1 MEVREWE
8 KMVRENEGMSL
19 SLAFPAL
26 MRKVYLWMTL
36 ALAISGVTAYIVA
49 TSPGLLQMVYGNRW
63 GIWAL
68 IIAEFILVWKISG
81 GVWNPNRSL
90 AATTVMFAIFSALNG
105 ATLSSIF
112 ALFAPAA
119 IIKTFM
125 VTTATFAATAAY
137 GYFTRRD
144 MTKMGG
150 LLMMALIGL
159 IIKHVPALLDARHG
173 REWRGCTHLCG
184 PHGLGQPADQDATGR
199 RTRYGRE
206 QPKDSTGRRTEPV
219 SRFCQPLPVPAPLL
233 GRRQRL
239 RAMDT
244 DKQKRAG
251 Y

>member
-19 SLAFPAL
+19 SVAFPAL

-49 TSPGLLQMVYGNRW
+49 TSPGLLQMIYGNRW

-68 IIAEFILVWKISG
+68 IIAEFILVWKISR

-90 AATTVMFAIFSALNG
+90 AATTVMFTIFSALNG

-159 IIKHVPALLDARHG
+159 IIAGVVNMFLHSSMLDMIVSGVGVLIFVGLTAWDSQQIKMQLAAAPDMGESSQKIALAGALSLYLDFVNLFLYLLRF
-173 REWRGCTHLCG
+173 
-184 PHGLGQPADQDATGR
+184 LGGDRD
-199 RTRYGRE
+199 
-206 QPKDSTGRRTEPV
+206 
-219 SRFCQPLPVPAPLL
+219 
-233 GRRQRL
+233 
-239 RAMDT
+239 
-244 DKQKRAG
+244 
-251 Y
+251 

>member
-68 IIAEFILVWKISG
+68 IIAEFILVWKISR

-119 IIKTFM
+119 IIKTLDLRRPIYGQ
-125 VTTATFAATAAY
+125 VAAY
-137 GYFTRRD
+137 GHFGRADLDLPWEKTD
-144 MTKMGG
+144 MVET
-150 LLMMALIGL
+150 
-159 IIKHVPALLDARHG
+159 
-173 REWRGCTHLCG
+173 
-184 PHGLGQPADQDATGR
+184 
-199 RTRYGRE
+199 
-206 QPKDSTGRRTEPV
+206 
-219 SRFCQPLPVPAPLL
+219 LL
-233 GRRQRL
+233 GNL
-239 RAMDT
+239 
-244 DKQKRAG
+244 
-251 Y
+251 

>member
-19 SLAFPAL
+19 SVAFPAL

-49 TSPGLLQMVYGNRW
+49 TSPGLLQMIYGNRW

-68 IIAEFILVWKISG
+68 IIAEFILVWKISR

-150 LLMMALIGL
+150 MLMMALIGL
-159 IIKHVPALLDARHG
+159 IIAGVVNMFLHSSMLDMIVSGVGVLICVGLTSWDSQQIKMQLAAAPDMGESSQKIALAGALSLYLDFVNLFLYLLRF
-173 REWRGCTHLCG
+173 
-184 PHGLGQPADQDATGR
+184 LGGDRD
-199 RTRYGRE
+199 
-206 QPKDSTGRRTEPV
+206 
-219 SRFCQPLPVPAPLL
+219 
-233 GRRQRL
+233 
-239 RAMDT
+239 
-244 DKQKRAG
+244 
-251 Y
+251 

>member
-68 IIAEFILVWKISG
+68 IIAEFILVWKISR

-159 IIKHVPALLDARHG
+159 IIAGVVNMFLHSSMLDMVVSGVGVLIFVGLTVWDSQQIKMQLAAAPDMGESSQKIALAGALSLYLDFVNLFLYLLRF
-173 REWRGCTHLCG
+173 
-184 PHGLGQPADQDATGR
+184 LGGDRD
-199 RTRYGRE
+199 
-206 QPKDSTGRRTEPV
+206 
-219 SRFCQPLPVPAPLL
+219 
-233 GRRQRL
+233 
-239 RAMDT
+239 
-244 DKQKRAG
+244 
-251 Y
+251 

>member
-68 IIAEFILVWKISG
+68 IIAEFILVWKISR

-159 IIKHVPALLDARHG
+159 IIAGVVNMFLHSSMLDMVVSG
-173 REWRGCTHLCG
+173 VGVLIFV
-184 PHGLGQPADQDATGR
+184 GLTAW
-199 RTRYGRE
+199 
-206 QPKDSTGRRTEPV
+206 DS
-219 SRFCQPLPVPAPLL
+219 QQIKMQLAPAPDMGESSQKIALAGALSLYLDFVNLFLYLL
-233 GRRQRL
+233 RFLGGDR
-239 RAMDT
+239 D
-244 DKQKRAG
+244 
-251 Y
+251 

>member
-68 IIAEFILVWKISG
+68 IIAEFILVWKISR

-159 IIKHVPALLDARHG
+159 IIAGVVNMFLHSSMLDMVVSGVGVLIFVGLTAWDNQQIKMQLAAAPDMGESSQKIALAGALSLYLDFVNLFLYLLRF
-173 REWRGCTHLCG
+173 
-184 PHGLGQPADQDATGR
+184 LGGDRD
-199 RTRYGRE
+199 
-206 QPKDSTGRRTEPV
+206 
-219 SRFCQPLPVPAPLL
+219 
-233 GRRQRL
+233 
-239 RAMDT
+239 
-244 DKQKRAG
+244 
-251 Y
+251 